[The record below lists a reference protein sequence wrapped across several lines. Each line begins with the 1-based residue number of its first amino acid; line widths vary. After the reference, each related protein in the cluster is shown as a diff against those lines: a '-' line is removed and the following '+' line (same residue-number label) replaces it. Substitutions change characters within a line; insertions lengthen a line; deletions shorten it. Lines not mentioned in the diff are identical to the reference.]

1 VEPNLEQQT
10 PKLPKLN
17 VTNVSSAV
25 FGKEGSALGKESKI
39 GKLAR
44 IVRTT
49 RIKVNTIEKI
59 LPEHQEVIGSTA
71 KKAFGMLEKL
81 QALKIYS
88 RIKRV
93 KSGKNYQKV
102 IKKTLSKH

>member
-1 VEPNLEQQT
+1 METNLEQQS
-10 PKLPKLN
+10 PKLN

-25 FGKEGSALGKESKI
+25 FGKDGPALGKESKI

-59 LPEHQEVIGSTA
+59 LPEHQEVIQII
-71 KKAFGMLEKL
+71 L
-81 QALKIYS
+81 I
-88 RIKRV
+88 I
-93 KSGKNYQKV
+93 
-102 IKKTLSKH
+102 H